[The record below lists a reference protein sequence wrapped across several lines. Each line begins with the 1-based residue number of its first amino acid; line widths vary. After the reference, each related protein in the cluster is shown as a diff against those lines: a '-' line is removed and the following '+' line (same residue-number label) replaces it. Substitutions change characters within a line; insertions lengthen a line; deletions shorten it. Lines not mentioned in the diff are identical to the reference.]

1 MLAWLSGLAVTL
13 LSGVIATLYLWLFRR
28 RSDELAAGLK
38 ALSGLRWREFSR
50 LVLAAMAGRGLHPI
64 NPQQDESRE
73 PQSSFM
79 LAKDGKRWLLACKHG
94 SAYRIGAAPVVELAS
109 NIRLRSAAGGILA
122 TEGHVEKEGRDAA
135 QNNHIEVLDGPR
147 LWPEVKSLLDEP
159 LRELTVGAAAARA
172 KRHIAIAW
180 LAAVA
185 IGLLAAVMLTSRMPA
200 ERQAAAPIGDAPP
213 APATPATPATPDAQT
228 AAYAGATEE
237 EIESQRLAVS
247 KALAR
252 APGIKRGVW
261 QTKLTLSVD
270 RVAPESEVWPV
281 ICQQVELYPD
291 LRTVRIQL
299 NPPPGS
305 DEPTRWRQCKTM

>member
-13 LSGVIATLYLWLFRR
+13 LSGIIATLYLWLFRR

-38 ALSGLRWREFSR
+38 ALSALRWREFSR
-50 LVLAAMAGRGLHPI
+50 LVLAAMASRGLHPI

-159 LRELTVGAAAARA
+159 LRESTVGAAATRA

-185 IGLLAAVMLTSRMPA
+185 IGLLVAVTLASRMPA
-200 ERQAAAPIGDAPP
+200 ERQAAAPVGNALPAAAAPP
-213 APATPATPATPDAQT
+213 APDAPAPALVE
-228 AAYAGATEE
+228 ATEE
-237 EIESQRLAVS
+237 EIEGQRLAVS

-270 RVAPESEVWPV
+270 RVASEAEVWPI

>member
-1 MLAWLSGLAVTL
+1 MLAWLFGLAVTL
-13 LSGVIATLYLWLFRR
+13 LSGGIATLYLWLFRR

-94 SAYRIGAAPVVELAS
+94 SAYRIGAAPVIELAS

-185 IGLLAAVMLTSRMPA
+185 IGLLVAVMLTSRMPTG
-200 ERQAAAPIGDAPP
+200 RQAAAPVGDALP
-213 APATPATPATPDAQT
+213 APTTPAAQT
-228 AAYAGATEE
+228 AAYVSATEE

-252 APGIKRGVW
+252 APGIERGVW

-270 RVAPESEVWPV
+270 RVASEAEVWPI

-291 LRTVRIQL
+291 LRTVRVQL